1 MITGELVNVVAECV
15 KVPFLIFCTALIP
28 CPQLS
33 DSLPIDP
40 PPTPP
45 SLFQN
50 KQNPLQKVILRT
62 LIWCFFFKPCK

>member
-40 PPTPP
+40 PPPHPP
-45 SLFQN
+45 VYTKISKILF
-50 KQNPLQKVILRT
+50 KKSY
-62 LIWCFFFKPCK
+62 